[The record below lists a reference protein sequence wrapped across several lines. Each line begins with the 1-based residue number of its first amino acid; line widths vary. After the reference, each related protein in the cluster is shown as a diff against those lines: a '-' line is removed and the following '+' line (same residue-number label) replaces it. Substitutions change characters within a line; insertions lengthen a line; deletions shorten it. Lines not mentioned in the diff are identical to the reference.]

1 MEKYQGTN
9 YFIEGKKKFDRRKEK
24 EEIKELQI
32 VDKVKQLVANNNLK
46 IVKLVKKNQ
55 RLYEKLGER
64 QPITKDILCKMVDDE
79 VGGHWI
85 VRPEFRDDLEYYDLS
100 DISFDNVDVR
110 EIDFRNTNIKSCHF
124 NPQTVYH
131 KDLSGCYFEVC
142 DEDIDCD

>member
-85 VRPEFRDDLEYYDLS
+85 VRPEF
-100 DISFDNVDVR
+100 
-110 EIDFRNTNIKSCHF
+110 
-124 NPQTVYH
+124 
-131 KDLSGCYFEVC
+131 
-142 DEDIDCD
+142 